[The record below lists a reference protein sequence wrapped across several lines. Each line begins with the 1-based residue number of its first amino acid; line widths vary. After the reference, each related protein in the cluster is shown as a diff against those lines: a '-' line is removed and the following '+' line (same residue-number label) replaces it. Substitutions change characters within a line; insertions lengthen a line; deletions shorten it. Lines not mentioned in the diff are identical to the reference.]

1 MKSLLPL
8 WSVTITR
15 STYQRLASDL
25 KGTPVIFGGINNF
38 SPEMIEGLNA
48 TGISEDIDLVGNIEL
63 IKRLQS
69 TVKKIYIVTDHIQ
82 WRAKPFVL
90 KSTCLVRKH
99 PEFPTLLNTKCSWFL
114 SRARGIFSVPIP
126 VLAVLGVLLFRDAT
140 GRLSSDEDWRV
151 LNTQDQQF
159 CYGAWPGAWDLVPSE
174 AWFRVVRRSRDATGR
189 VLLNVPS
196 TQQSHSS
203 CGGWRSGNKAR
214 LPTNFSLGFGRRE

>member
-82 WRAKPFVL
+82 
-90 KSTCLVRKH
+90 
-99 PEFPTLLNTKCSWFL
+99 
-114 SRARGIFSVPIP
+114 
-126 VLAVLGVLLFRDAT
+126 
-140 GRLSSDEDWRV
+140 
-151 LNTQDQQF
+151 
-159 CYGAWPGAWDLVPSE
+159 
-174 AWFRVVRRSRDATGR
+174 
-189 VLLNVPS
+189 
-196 TQQSHSS
+196 
-203 CGGWRSGNKAR
+203 
-214 LPTNFSLGFGRRE
+214 